1 MLAVVAAGLY
11 LQVEEMLLLE
21 ASVDL
26 VVVVM
31 AGKMV
36 MDQQEQCQL
45 AEEVEVAVRIL
56 VQVLVLPV
64 VPVS

>member
-1 MLAVVAAGLY
+1 MLAVAAAGLY

-31 AGKMV
+31 VGKMV
-36 MDQQEQCQL
+36 MDQQQQCQL
-45 AEEVEVAVRIL
+45 AEEVEVDL
-56 VQVLVLPV
+56 
-64 VPVS
+64 